1 MIIYLMKHGQTDW
14 DLNGRILSWKDVP
27 LNQTGI
33 LQVQKAAGKLKNID
47 LATIY
52 SSDLKCAKKTADIIS
67 AALDLPV
74 HYTKRLREMNF
85 GKASGVKKS
94 DLEAKFPHI
103 FPAFNDIKNPE
114 RYAVAY
120 PEGETIGEVQ
130 QRFIKFISRLN
141 EEKHTNVLL
150 ITHGMLIRMFAETC
164 LKKNISLE
172 NASLLKVSYDEK
184 NKKFRTPKIL
194 F

>member
-1 MIIYLMKHGQTDW
+1 
-14 DLNGRILSWKDVP
+14 
-27 LNQTGI
+27 
-33 LQVQKAAGKLKNID
+33 
-47 LATIY
+47 
-52 SSDLKCAKKTADIIS
+52 
-67 AALDLPV
+67 
-74 HYTKRLREMNF
+74 
-85 GKASGVKKS
+85 
-94 DLEAKFPHI
+94 FPHI

-150 ITHGMLIRMFAETC
+150 ITHGMLIRIFAETC
-164 LKKNISLE
+164 LKKNILLE